1 MPTGKS
7 DLPIMLFASAAKFE
21 SWLVEQPHSSPGIW
35 LKLAKKDSGIA
46 SVSQPEAI
54 ECALCHGWI
63 DGQLDKFDEHHW
75 LIRFTPRKPKSKWS
89 ERNRTKALELIDQ
102 GRMKVSG
109 LAEIEKAKADGRWDA
124 AYAPQSTATVPD
136 DLQEALDASPAA
148 LDLFNRLD
156 STNRYAVLHRIHTA
170 AQAKTRASRI
180 EKFVA
185 MLAKGETIYPLKT
198 KPSK

>member
-1 MPTGKS
+1 MPDVKS
-7 DLPIMLFASAAKFE
+7 GLPIMLFGSTAKFE
-21 SWLVEQPHSSPGIW
+21 SWLAEQPRSSPGIW

-75 LIRFTPRKPKSKWS
+75 LIRFTPRKPKGKWS

-102 GRMKVSG
+102 GRIKASG
-109 LAEIEKAKADGRWDA
+109 LVEVERAKADGRWDA
-124 AYAPQSTATVPD
+124 AYAPQSAATVPD
-136 DLQEALDASPAA
+136 DLQQALDAAPAA

-156 STNRYAVLHRIHTA
+156 STNRYAVLYRIHTA
-170 AQAKTRASRI
+170 AQAKTRANRI

-185 MLAKGETIYPLKT
+185 MLARGETIYPLKP